1 MLAHH
6 TIFPGTLLD
15 NVDVS
20 LLENMLVGKRIT
32 ATASR
37 KRRVGN
43 WAAEGTI
50 RAWMKATSRRWRHSH
65 PF

>member
-1 MLAHH
+1 ML
-6 TIFPGTLLD
+6 LC

-20 LLENMLVGKRIT
+20 LLENMLVGKRIR

-43 WAAEGTI
+43 WTGEGTI

>member
-1 MLAHH
+1 ML
-6 TIFPGTLLD
+6 LC

-20 LLENMLVGKRIT
+20 LLENMLVGKRIR
-32 ATASR
+32 ATAGR
-37 KRRVGN
+37 KRQVGN
-43 WAAEGTI
+43 WAGEGTV